1 MKGSEHSFPMFD
13 IIPVRCKN
21 DTTTSCVIS
30 EDKMRQYRIM
40 VTAVGAVVGYGMV
53 ESLRNSK
60 YDCFILGTDI
70 FEDAVGQY
78 FCDAFVQATPAA
90 DPGYLD
96 FLKKTIDDYKIDL
109 VLFGIEQELLVV
121 ARAGEKLD
129 GYYDKL
135 AVNPPELTEICNDK
149 WLTYLW
155 LRDHGLEDLAI
166 DTVIEGD
173 YQELASRFGV
183 PFLLKPRDGRASKGI
198 EVIDNEEDFLF
209 YKKKMGDS
217 FMAQRITGTRDAEYT
232 VGIFGDGKGGICSQI
247 YLRRVLAQ
255 TGATDKAE
263 VVDIPELREAAAAI
277 TKAAAPVGP
286 TNYQFRI
293 ENGKVKLLEI
303 NPRVSASTSIRAK
316 FGYNESEMA
325 ITYYLEGKLPKQ
337 QPISHGKAM
346 RYITDWIVKE

>member
-1 MKGSEHSFPMFD
+1 
-13 IIPVRCKN
+13 
-21 DTTTSCVIS
+21 
-30 EDKMRQYRIM
+30 M

-96 FLKKTIDDYKIDL
+96 FLKDTIDHYQIDL

-121 ARAGEKLD
+121 ARAGDKLD

-155 LRDHGLEDLAI
+155 LKENGLEKYAI

-173 YQELASRFGV
+173 FDTLSRRFGL

-198 EVIDNEEDFLF
+198 EAVDCEEDFLF
-209 YKKKMGDS
+209 YRKKMGDS
-217 FMAQRITGTRDAEYT
+217 FMAQRITGTKDAEYT
-232 VGIFGDGKGGICSQI
+232 VGVFGDGKGGICSEI

-263 VVDIPELREAAAAI
+263 VVDVPELREAVAAL
-277 TKAAAPVGP
+277 TKMAKPIGP
-286 TNYQFRI
+286 TNYQFRL
-293 ENGKVKLLEI
+293 EDGKAKLLEI

-325 ITYYLEGKLPKQ
+325 ITYYLEHVLPIQ
-337 QPISHGKAM
+337 GPISRGRAM
-346 RYITDWIVKE
+346 RYIVDWVVKE